1 MSLNGFSS
9 GMENSV
15 DPDHQ
20 ATSED
25 PDLHNFQNR
34 IYLGTKLVVEYTI
47 INSKL
52 NHMDLYGKCCKFRK
66 PVA

>member
-1 MSLNGFSS
+1 
-9 GMENSV
+9 MENSV

-52 NHMDLYGKCCKFRK
+52 NHMDLYGKC
-66 PVA
+66 